1 MNMGKW
7 VLGIAGLLALSG
19 VLALHADDAAPGE
32 DAVAADAP
40 QSTVEFIN
48 SQIRIGWEDNE
59 VTPSAPADD
68 AEWLRR
74 VYLDIVGHIPPADVV
89 DAFIANEEPDK
100 RIKLISQLLDDPG
113 YVRNFTAIW
122 TNILLGRNT
131 PDRTNRPAFEKFL
144 REAFARDRPWNEV
157 VFDMLTAEGH
167 FEENGAVNYLLGQL
181 QGNPGDPEYHV
192 EVTARTARVFL
203 GMQVQCTQCHNHP
216 FNEWKQNQF
225 WEFNSFM
232 RQVRR
237 NDVDRYNPATGQ
249 DEDDYSELV
258 WMDFEGPVYYET
270 RQGVMQVAYPT
281 YFSETVDAELGSDR
295 RRAFAEL
302 VCHTDIDHQLAR
314 AMVNRM
320 WGHFMGYGFTR
331 PIDDMGPHNVPSH
344 PEVLERLTE
353 EFVASKYNIKELIR
367 TICQTEAYHLT
378 SQFNETNQI
387 DNPAAGEVPLFSHMY
402 VKTLQAEQLY
412 DSLIV
417 ATNAH
422 QSGQAGYEQ
431 AEEQRAM
438 WMQEYLRI
446 FGGNADSEPTLF
458 SGSIPQAL
466 LMMNGELVQQAI
478 SAERGSYLNTVLADP
493 RYRNDAA
500 RIQALF
506 VSALGRLPTRNE
518 ANTFTQGLRGVA
530 DPLAAYQDL
539 YWALLNSNEF
549 ILNH

>member
-1 MNMGKW
+1 MKLGNWVMG
-7 VLGIAGLLALSG
+7 LAGFVSLLAVS
-19 VLALHADDAAPGE
+19 VARADD
-32 DAVAADAP
+32 VAATEHEGN
-40 QSTVEFIN
+40 TVEFIN
-48 SQIRIGWEDNE
+48 AQIRIGWEDNE
-59 VTPSAPADD
+59 VTPSDRADD

-89 DAFIANEEPDK
+89 DAFIANEDPDK
-100 RIKLISQLLDDPG
+100 RLKLISQLLDDPG
-113 YVRNFTAIW
+113 YVRNFTTIW
-122 TNILLGRNT
+122 TNVLLGRTT
-131 PDRTNRPAFEKFL
+131 PDRTNRAAFEKFL
-144 REAFARDRPWNEV
+144 REAFARERPWNEV
-157 VFDMLTAEGH
+157 VYDMLTAEGH

-181 QGNPGDPEYHV
+181 QGNPNDPEYHV

-225 WEFNSFM
+225 WEFNSFL

-281 YFSETVDAELGSDR
+281 YFTETVDSGFNTDR
-295 RRAFAEL
+295 RAEFAEL
-302 VCHTDIDHQLAR
+302 VCHQDVDQQLAR
-314 AMVNRM
+314 AFVNRM
-320 WGHFMGYGFTR
+320 WGHFFGYGFTR

-344 PEVLERLTE
+344 PEVLERLTA
-353 EFVASKYNIKELIR
+353 EFVASGYNIKDLIR
-367 TICQTEAYHLT
+367 EICQTEAYHLT
-378 SQFNETNQI
+378 SQFNENNQI

-402 VKTLQAEQLY
+402 VKTMQAEQLY

-422 QSGQAGYEQ
+422 QSGQAGYDQ
-431 AEEQRAM
+431 AEQQRAE

-446 FGGNADSEPTLF
+446 FGGNETDEPTLF

-466 LMMNGELVQQAI
+466 LMMNGELVERAI
-478 SAERGSYLNTVLADP
+478 SADRGGYLHTVLSDS
-493 RYRNDAA
+493 RYRNDNA

-506 VSALGRLPTRNE
+506 ISALGRMPSRNE
-518 ANTFTQGLRGVA
+518 TNTFAQGMRNVA

>member
-1 MNMGKW
+1 MSTGR
-7 VLGIAGLLALSG
+7 VLGVAGILMLSAVPALY
-19 VLALHADDAAPGE
+19 ADDVAPAQPE
-32 DAVAADAP
+32 SV
-40 QSTVEFIN
+40 VEFID

-59 VTPSAPADD
+59 VPPSAQADD

-89 DAFIANEEPDK
+89 DAFMLNEEPEK
-100 RIKLISQLLDDPG
+100 RLKLVSQLLDDPG

-122 TNILLGRNT
+122 TNVLLGRNT
-131 PDRTNRPAFEKFL
+131 PDRTNRAAFEKFL

-157 VFDMLTAEGH
+157 VYDMLTAEGH
-167 FEENGAVNYLLGQL
+167 FEENGAANYLLAQL

-203 GMQVQCTQCHNHP
+203 AMQVQCTQCHNHP

-237 NDVDRYNPATGQ
+237 NDVDRYDPTTGQ

-281 YFSETVDAELGSDR
+281 YFSETVESGLSSDR
-295 RRAFAEL
+295 RTEFAEL
-302 VCHTDIDHQLAR
+302 VCHTDLDHQLAR
-314 AMVNRM
+314 AMVNRT

-344 PEVLERLTE
+344 PEVLDRLTE
-353 EFVASKYNIKELIR
+353 EFVAGGYNIKELIR
-367 TICQTEAYHLT
+367 IICQTEAYHLT
-378 SQFNETNQI
+378 SQFNESNQI

-422 QSGQAGYEQ
+422 QSGQAGYDQ

-446 FGGNADSEPTLF
+446 FGGGNETSEPTLF
-458 SGSIPQAL
+458 AGSIPQAL
-466 LMMNGELVQQAI
+466 LMMNGELVQRAI
-478 SAERGSYLNTVLADP
+478 SAERGGYLYTVLADA
-493 RYRNDAA
+493 RYRSDAA

-506 VSALGRLPTRNE
+506 ISALGRMPTRNE
-518 ANTFTQGLRGVA
+518 ANTFQQGLRGVA

-549 ILNH
+549 VLNH